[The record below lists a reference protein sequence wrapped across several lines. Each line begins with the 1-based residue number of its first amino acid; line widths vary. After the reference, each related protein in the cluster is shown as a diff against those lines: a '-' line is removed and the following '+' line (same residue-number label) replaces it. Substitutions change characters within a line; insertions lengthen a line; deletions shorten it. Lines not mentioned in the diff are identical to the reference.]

1 MALLSL
7 FLRGVGG
14 LRCGLLWLVGMIG
27 RLVLKSNQYC
37 CKLTSAS
44 LAVLPKVLIFQ
55 YLGAVTIMCHRDNL
69 RLLAIVEI
77 PSICRQKCVRIFA
90 NNLVLFA
97 AQ

>member
-44 LAVLPKVLIFQ
+44 LAVLPTASLAVLPKVLIFQ

-69 RLLAIVEI
+69 RLLAIAKI
-77 PSICRQKCVRIFA
+77 PIICR
-90 NNLVLFA
+90 
-97 AQ
+97 